1 MPRVVALLDHD
12 PELAGLIDP
21 AQLAVAREVAWA
33 QTLELPS
40 GAWREQPWPP
50 EVRSGLGL
58 LVLDGLLLR
67 HVIIAERS
75 SVELLGAGDLLRPW
89 QLDDEAGASVPR
101 QAHWRVLRRTELAL
115 LDVDFARRV
124 SAYPELHGALV
135 AKAMWRTRALA
146 VNIAI
151 LRQPRVDVRLEM
163 LLWHL
168 ADRWGTVR
176 SDGVLLPVKLTH
188 RVLAELLAASRPTVS
203 AAVATLQRSGTIV
216 AHERGW
222 LLTGS
227 PPVRAVA

>member
-1 MPRVVALLDHD
+1 MSRVVAVLDHE
-12 PELAGLIDP
+12 PELAGLLEP
-21 AQLAVAREVAWA
+21 ERLAVAGEVAWA
-33 QTLELPS
+33 QTLELPP
-40 GAWREQPWPP
+40 GAWSEQAWPAG
-50 EVRSGLGL
+50 VRCGLGL
-58 LVLDGLLLR
+58 LVLEGLLLR
-67 HVIIAERS
+67 HVSIAGRS

-89 QLDDEAGASVPR
+89 EYDDDTGSSLPR
-101 QAHWRVLRRTELAL
+101 QSHWRVLRRAEIAV
-115 LDVDFARRV
+115 LDIDFARRI
-124 SAYPELHGALV
+124 SPYPELLGALV
-135 AKAMWRTRALA
+135 ARAISHTRALA

-203 AAVATLQRSGTIV
+203 AAVASLQRTGTIV

-227 PPVRAVA
+227 PPARALA